1 VPEPH
6 GRGRVG
12 HYVAALGAI
21 ALIGSLWLDWY
32 GLDLPPLIRD
42 LFAGT
47 STGWEAFSSA
57 DVVLLSCGL
66 AVLALT
72 ALALATNAA
81 ARVGLVTALIGSV
94 ATGLVIVKIFDQPGP
109 DQLIGVQ
116 EGAYVALVGSIAIV
130 LGGLAANR

>member
-1 VPEPH
+1 VPEPD
-6 GRGRVG
+6 RRARVG
-12 HYVAALGAI
+12 
-21 ALIGSLWLDWY
+21 
-32 GLDLPPLIRD
+32 
-42 LFAGT
+42 
-47 STGWEAFSSA
+47 A

-109 DQLIGVQ
+109 DQLIAVR